1 MEVIEGESG
10 LQDSR
15 LQNQRTEAFLSLAR
29 FSDAQYQSID
39 KYMNSSEFENKQ
51 ALLEKAKEEVGL
63 IKEHKVTSNR
73 LICTF
78 TARCIAFKLRSSYN
92 QRKVKACFQPV
103 FVQLHRYTIKVQ
115 RELEL
120 DEKALSNLRTDRKR
134 FLCKA
139 VENYIQC
146 LEQGEEH
153 DTWVFRLASLWLENA
168 DIKDVNEMMKVSKT
182 FTYLH

>member
-1 MEVIEGESG
+1 MFVLIPVSFLCWFLFPHMRTALYCWINKGLISAQAVEVIEGESG

-92 QRKVKACFQPV
+92 QRKSEGLFPACLCPNSQVHNKSAKRAGVGWKSPVQPADG
-103 FVQLHRYTIKVQ
+103 Q
-115 RELEL
+115 
-120 DEKALSNLRTDRKR
+120 KALS
-134 FLCKA
+134 
-139 VENYIQC
+139 V
-146 LEQGEEH
+146 
-153 DTWVFRLASLWLENA
+153 
-168 DIKDVNEMMKVSKT
+168 
-182 FTYLH
+182 

>member
-1 MEVIEGESG
+1 MIEGESG
-10 LQDSR
+10 LRDSR

-92 QRKVKACFQPV
+92 QRKSEGPFPACLCPTSQV
-103 FVQLHRYTIKVQ
+103 HNKS
-115 RELEL
+115 
-120 DEKALSNLRTDRKR
+120 AKR
-134 FLCKA
+134 A
-139 VENYIQC
+139 
-146 LEQGEEH
+146 G
-153 DTWVFRLASLWLENA
+153 AG
-168 DIKDVNEMMKVSKT
+168 
-182 FTYLH
+182 